1 MRDKEG
7 WDLTKKQRETYLANV
22 KMLYGSP
29 SKGQV
34 GIVPP
39 RINLEDLEVQH
50 FVPPNSARL
59 VLGSCPEIPGNSKVD
74 SEAPKASSKPQVPRG
89 TPKQKTRKE
98 WREQEDIY
106 RWSQMM
112 QPLRG
117 HVMMIGNEGR
127 RTVVQAAVAKR
138 MGLLAGSSDLFVAR
152 PVGPYAGLWLEVK
165 QNRSYSMSER
175 KKDSWLRQEA
185 FQARMRSV
193 GYAAT
198 FAFGAEHGIKI
209 IKRYMEPNQTDYAIP
224 PDRVDP

>member
-1 MRDKEG
+1 MRDKDG
-7 WDLTKKQRETYLANV
+7 WDLTKKQREKYLESI
-22 KMLYGSP
+22 KMLYGGE

-39 RINLEDLEVQH
+39 RLNLEDLGVQH
-50 FVPPNSARL
+50 YVSPNAARL
-59 VLGSCPEIPGNSKVD
+59 VFGSCPEIPGNSKVHTV
-74 SEAPKASSKPQVPRG
+74 PKVPRG
-89 TPKQKTRKE
+89 TTKTKTRKE

-106 RWSQMM
+106 RWSQMI
-112 QPLRG
+112 QTLRG

-138 MGLLAGSSDLFVAR
+138 MGLLAGSSDLFVAL
-152 PVGPYAGLWLEVK
+152 PVTPYAGLWLEVK

-175 KKDSWLRQEA
+175 KKDSWQRQEA